1 MKILLLEDVAKLGKA
16 GDLVEV
22 KAGYANNYLIPQ
34 GLASAATRANMNEV
48 KAKQKAAIARA
59 QRLLEEAEATGKRL
73 QGKIISIG
81 VKAGEGGRI
90 YGTVTNQDV
99 ADQLASQDI
108 MVDKRNIQIA
118 DNIKELGQYEATV
131 RLHSEVTVPF
141 TLELK
146 ALED

>member
-1 MKILLLEDVAKLGKA
+1 MKVLLLEDVAKLGKA
-16 GDLVEV
+16 GDLIEV
-22 KAGYANNYLIPQ
+22 KPGYANNYLIPQ

-59 QRLLEEAEATGKRL
+59 KRLLEEAEETGKRL
-73 QGKIISIG
+73 QGKIITIG

-99 ADQLASQDI
+99 ADQLAKQDI
-108 MVDKRNIQIA
+108 IVDKRNIQMP
-118 DNIKELGQYEATV
+118 DGIKELGQYEATV
-131 RLHSEVTVPF
+131 RLHSKVTVPF
-141 TLELK
+141 TVELK